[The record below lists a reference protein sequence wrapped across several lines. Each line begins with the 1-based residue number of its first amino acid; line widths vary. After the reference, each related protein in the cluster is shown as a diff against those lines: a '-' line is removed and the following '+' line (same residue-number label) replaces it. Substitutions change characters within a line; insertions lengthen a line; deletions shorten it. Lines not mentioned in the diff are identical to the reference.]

1 MARTR
6 PLRLLV
12 VGTSWPPQTFLG
24 RLMRGLA
31 ASGIDVFLAFSQE
44 PDQDWFFQS
53 GLKSFRIWAW
63 EGSRALRL
71 VRLVWLSFRGLLRSP
86 RDFWR
91 FFRLSRAEPTLAA
104 KLRTLN
110 RLVPF
115 AGVRYDVLYFPW
127 NSVAIDYLPLFESG
141 MPVLVSC
148 RGSQVNVAP
157 HHPRRGVRKGLPATF
172 ARAARIHC
180 ISQAIEREAERFG
193 LDRGKARVI
202 HPGIDPGFF
211 APSPSRETSATLR
224 IVTVGSL
231 VWVKGTTYALQALR
245 LLLDRGIRAH
255 LTLVGDGPE
264 RQRILYTIDDLN
276 LGEHVEIAG
285 RLPPVAVRDRLRE
298 SDVFILPSLSEGF
311 CNAAIEAMG
320 CGVPVVM
327 TNCGGVREGLT
338 HGVEGFVVPLRDPAA
353 MAEAVAR
360 LAQDP
365 DLRARMGQAG
375 RARIA
380 RDFTLDRHVRD
391 FVTLLEEVRACRVA

>member
-31 ASGIDVFLAFSQE
+31 ASGIDVSLAFSQE
-44 PDQDWFFQS
+44 PDQEWFFQS
-53 GLKSFRIWAW
+53 GLRAFRTWSW
-63 EGSRALRL
+63 EGSRILRL
-71 VRLVWLSFRGLLRSP
+71 VRLAWLSLRAFLRSP

-91 FFRLSRAEPTLAA
+91 FLRQSRAEPTLTA

-127 NSVAIDYLPLFESG
+127 NSVAIDYLPLFDCG

-157 HHPRRGVRKGLPATF
+157 HHPGRGVRKGLPATF

-193 LDRGKARVI
+193 LDRSKARVI

-211 APSPSRETSATLR
+211 SPSDSRDTSPMLR
-224 IVTVGSL
+224 IITVGSL
-231 VWVKGTTYALQALR
+231 VWVKGTTYALQSLR
-245 LLLDRGIRAH
+245 LLLDRGIPAR

-264 RQRILYTIDDLN
+264 RQRILYTIEDL
-276 LGEHVEIAG
+276 GIREHVEIAG
-285 RLPPVAVRDRLRE
+285 RLPPLDVRDRLQQ

-327 TNCGGVREGLT
+327 TDCGGVLEGLT
-338 HGVEGFVVPLRDPAA
+338 HGVEGFVVPLRDPEA
-353 MAEAVAR
+353 MADAVAT
-360 LAQDP
+360 LARDP
-365 DLRARMGQAG
+365 GLRVRMGRAG
-375 RARIA
+375 QARIA